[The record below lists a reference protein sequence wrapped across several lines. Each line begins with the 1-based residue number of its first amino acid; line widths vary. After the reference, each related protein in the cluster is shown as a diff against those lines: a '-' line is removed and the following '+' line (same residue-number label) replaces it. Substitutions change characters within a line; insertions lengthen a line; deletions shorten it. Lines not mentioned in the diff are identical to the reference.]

1 VSPDRERPGRPPAT
15 VGGPGAGQGSES
27 ADSERDR
34 KGKAAAR
41 PPAGVAGQP
50 AGEVT
55 ECDKRALVTAVE
67 CTFDSMFVLDY
78 DQGERAQLDAL
89 YRKAKTSQ
97 WDVDLDIDWTIGG
110 QIDRARDLDNPLNR
124 FHIPNGGVF
133 SRLSDSRLADL
144 GHASAAWTVSQF
156 LHTEQGALACA
167 AKLVQAVPW
176 IDAKFYAA
184 TQVMDEARHME
195 AYARYVREKMEW
207 EFPVSPHLAN
217 LLDDVTRDSRWDF
230 TYLGMQVVIEGLAL
244 AAFGLQY
251 KLSPDP
257 LLRQIT
263 RYVMADEARHVAFG
277 VLSLR
282 EAYADMTS
290 AEIRERQE
298 FCFEAMLRMRNRYL
312 AEEVWDALG
321 LPAGECAAAVAAS
334 PVQTDFRRALFS
346 AVVPNLKKLGLLDAG
361 DGWLRDRLGE
371 LGVLGFEELEDT
383 SAGYQRMDLDHAPW
397 DVVRYQHY

>member
-1 VSPDRERPGRPPAT
+1 
-15 VGGPGAGQGSES
+15 
-27 ADSERDR
+27 
-34 KGKAAAR
+34 
-41 PPAGVAGQP
+41 
-50 AGEVT
+50 
-55 ECDKRALVTAVE
+55 
-67 CTFDSMFVLDY
+67 
-78 DQGERAQLDAL
+78 
-89 YRKAKTSQ
+89 
-97 WDVDLDIDWTIGG
+97 
-110 QIDRARDLDNPLNR
+110 
-124 FHIPNGGVF
+124 VF
-133 SRLSDSRLADL
+133 SRLSAPRLADL
-144 GHASAAWTVSQF
+144 GHATAAWTISQV

-167 AKLVQAVPW
+167 AKLVQAAPW

-195 AYARYVREKMEW
+195 AYARYAREKMEW
-207 EFPVSPHLAN
+207 EFPISPHLAG
-217 LLDDVTRDSRWDF
+217 LLGDVMRDSRWDF

-282 EAYADMTS
+282 EAYAGMTS

-312 AEEVWDALG
+312 AEDAWEAVG
-321 LPAGECAAAVAAS
+321 LPAAECTATVASS
-334 PVQTDFRRALFS
+334 PVQAEYRRALFS
-346 AVVPNLKKLGLLDAG
+346 AIVPNLKNLGLLDAG
-361 DGWLRDRLGE
+361 DGWLRARLGE
-371 LGVLGFEELEDT
+371 LGVLGFEGLEDT
-383 SAGYQRMDLDHAPW
+383 STGYQRMDLDHAPW

>member
-1 VSPDRERPGRPPAT
+1 VLSDRERPGRPPAT
-15 VGGPGAGQGSES
+15 AGGPGVGPGPASGHRGDVGAQELAAGVPS
-27 ADSERDR
+27 
-34 KGKAAAR
+34 
-41 PPAGVAGQP
+41 GVAGQH
-50 AGEVT
+50 ASEVT
-55 ECDKRALVTAVE
+55 ERDKRALVTAVE
-67 CTFDSMFVLDY
+67 CTFDSLFVLDY
-78 DQGERAQLDAL
+78 SQGKRPQLDAL
-89 YRKAKTSQ
+89 YRKAKNNQ
-97 WDVDLDIDWTIGG
+97 WDVDLDIDWSVGG
-110 QIDRARDLDNPLNR
+110 QIDRARDVGNPLNR
-124 FHIPNGGVF
+124 FHVPAGGVF
-133 SRLSDSRLADL
+133 SRLGDARLADL

-167 AKLVQAVPW
+167 AKLVQAAPW

-207 EFPVSPHLAN
+207 EFPVSPHLAG

-244 AAFGLQY
+244 AALGLQY

-282 EAYADMTS
+282 EAYDGMTS
-290 AEIRERQE
+290 TEIRERQE
-298 FCFEAMLRMRNRYL
+298 FCLEAVLRMRNRYL
-312 AEEVWDALG
+312 AEEVWEVLG
-321 LPAGECAAAVAAS
+321 LPAAECAAAVTSS
-334 PVQTDFRRALFS
+334 PVQAEYRRALFS

-361 DGWLRDRLGE
+361 DGWLRARLGE

-383 SAGYQRMDLDHAPW
+383 SAGYQRMDLDNAPW